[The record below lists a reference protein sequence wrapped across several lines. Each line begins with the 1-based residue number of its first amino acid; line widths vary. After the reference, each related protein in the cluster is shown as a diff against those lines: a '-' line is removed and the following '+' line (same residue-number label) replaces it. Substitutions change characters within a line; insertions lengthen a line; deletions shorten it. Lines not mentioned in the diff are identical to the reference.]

1 MQNIAFRLVGIYVR
15 YDFNVKHCSK
25 VMVMSGAYSQH
36 DKSVKKSININ
47 NGQLLHV

>member
-25 VMVMSGAYSQH
+25 VIVMSGACSKH
-36 DKSVKKSININ
+36 DKSVKRSINMKN
-47 NGQLLHV
+47 DQLLHV